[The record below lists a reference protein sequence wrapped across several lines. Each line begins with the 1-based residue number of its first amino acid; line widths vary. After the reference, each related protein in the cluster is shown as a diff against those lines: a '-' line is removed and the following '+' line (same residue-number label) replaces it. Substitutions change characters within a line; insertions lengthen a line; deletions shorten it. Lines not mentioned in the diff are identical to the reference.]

1 VRILAKCK
9 FCGKPLTLEVAD
21 DFHEFG
27 TMTLETDKGSMKLAD
42 LAACN
47 RCADYRVERRRVFD
61 RIKIQCMD
69 LLTGAVK
76 KEGLPKARETLTN
89 LVKRYMRLLA
99 DFKEVPMPDW
109 DEAIVDGIM
118 EKPGNYALIMALVP
132 RMFAQ
137 PTLV

>member
-1 VRILAKCK
+1 MRILAKCK
-9 FCGKPLTLEVAD
+9 FCGKPLSLEVAD

-42 LAACN
+42 LASCN
-47 RCADYRVERRRVFD
+47 RCADYRVERRRIFD

-69 LLTGAVK
+69 LLGGAVK
-76 KEGLPKARETLTN
+76 KENLPKTRDALTG
-89 LVKRYMRLLA
+89 LVKRYMRLLSEH
-99 DFKEVPMPDW
+99 KEVPMPDW

-132 RMFAQ
+132 KMFQQ